1 MPYIEPELRVL
12 VDEEIDVLTDKIG
25 MYTSLMTKRD
35 GILNYVIT
43 RLINELYKTS
53 YTDLNAAIGMLE
65 CAKQELYRRR
75 LVPYEN
81 EKIKENGDVYD
92 IPAG

>member
-1 MPYIEPELRVL
+1 MREQ
-12 VDEEIDVLTDKIG
+12 VDEEIEVLASKIG
-25 MYTSLMTKRD
+25 VDTSRMAKRD

-43 RLINELYKTS
+43 RLIDILYKTS

-75 LVPYEN
+75 LAPYED
-81 EKIKENGDVYD
+81 EKIKENGDVYGGG
-92 IPAG
+92 A